1 VARRSVASPR
11 ALRAAYRD
19 DIVNSMG
26 LGLRSTPIIDQRV
39 DLDVA
44 TGGLDVHTT
53 QWSFVDRARLLAAN
67 GTAANQ
73 VIIESLDTPDGLANA
88 QAYELSAMSQWLTS
102 IQADHSR
109 RSQQA
114 KVIADKPAGLGDGC
128 YLTATDRIQAPLTDP
143 ATGRCAAT
151 YPVGSD
157 PRLQAGEPLA
167 ENVLKCA
174 LRPLNFADYPVR
186 FTAAEKAELRHA
198 FPSGVCDY
206 ARPGAGQRQH
216 PSAWLD
222 YGDK

>member
-1 VARRSVASPR
+1 
-11 ALRAAYRD
+11 
-19 DIVNSMG
+19 M
-26 LGLRSTPIIDQRV
+26 
-39 DLDVA
+39 
-44 TGGLDVHTT
+44 
-53 QWSFVDRARLLAAN
+53 DRARLLAAS

-73 VIIESLDTPDGLANA
+73 VIIESLDTADGLANA
-88 QAYELSAMSQWLTS
+88 QSYELSAMNQWLTS
-102 IQADHSR
+102 IQADHSG
-109 RSQQA
+109 RSLQVR
-114 KVIADKPAGLGDGC
+114 VISDKPAGLGNGC
-128 YLTATDRIQAPLTDP
+128 YLTATDRIEARLTDP

-157 PRLQAGEPLA
+157 PRLQAGEPMA

-174 LRPLNFADYPVR
+174 LKPLDFADYPVT
-186 FTAAEKAELRHA
+186 FTASERAELRQA